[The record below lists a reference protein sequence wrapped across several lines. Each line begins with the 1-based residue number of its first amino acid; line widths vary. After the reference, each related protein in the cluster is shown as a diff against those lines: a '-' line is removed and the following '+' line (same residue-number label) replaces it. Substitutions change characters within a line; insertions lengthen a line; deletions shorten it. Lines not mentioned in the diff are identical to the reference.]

1 MDPDPTKRAQSMKTI
16 DKAMTL
22 LNLFTTETPEFRLV
36 DIARAGGLDKV
47 TAMRVLNSLV
57 AGGLL
62 EQHPE
67 TRKYRLGTAI
77 LRLARIRETA
87 FPMISTLQPIVDR
100 LSEVTG
106 ESGHASMASEAGL
119 TTIALC
125 EPNRSTRVWIDPS
138 QVLPFH
144 ATASGIVYLAHLPKE
159 EAEALLARTSDRRYT
174 AETASRDEL
183 HQRIQ
188 EARRLGYALSIG
200 SFEVDTA
207 GFAAPVFDWHG
218 RVIATMGLA
227 CVRSRLTDTM
237 HPDLIRAVVSAANT
251 ATRAFGGRLPESA
264 AASGYQR

>member
-1 MDPDPTKRAQSMKTI
+1 MNTAQPKRAQTMKTI

-36 DIARAGGLDKV
+36 DIARAAGLDKV
-47 TAMRVLNSLV
+47 TAMRLLNSLV

-100 LSEVTG
+100 LSEETG
-106 ESGHASMASEAGL
+106 ESGHASLASDVGL

-125 EPNRSTRVWIDPS
+125 EPNRSTRVWIDPT

-144 ATASGIVYLAHLPKE
+144 ATASGIVYLAHLPKS
-159 EAEALLARTSDRRYT
+159 EAEALLARSSDKRYT
-174 AETASRDEL
+174 AETATREQL
-183 HQRIQ
+183 HQRMDD
-188 EARRLGYALSIG
+188 ARRLGYAKSIG
-200 SFEVDTA
+200 GFEVDTA

-218 RVIATMGLA
+218 KVIATMGLA
-227 CVRSRLTDTM
+227 CVRSRLDDAN
-237 HPDLIRAVVSAANT
+237 HDHLIRAVVHAAHA
-251 ATRAFGGRLPESA
+251 ATKAFGGKSPDA
-264 AASGYQR
+264 P